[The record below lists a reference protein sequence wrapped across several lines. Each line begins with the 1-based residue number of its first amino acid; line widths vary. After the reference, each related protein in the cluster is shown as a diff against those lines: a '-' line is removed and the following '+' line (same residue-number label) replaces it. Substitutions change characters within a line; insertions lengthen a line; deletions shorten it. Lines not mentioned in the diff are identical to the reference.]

1 MKYKIFGRNSGLRVS
16 EVALGAA
23 NFGILDGNGLNPEQA
38 KSIFEKYLSLGGNF
52 IDTSETYKA
61 GQSEAIIG
69 ELINADRDRLVISSK
84 YTRGVTTKEGISA
97 IGNSRK
103 SMVRAIEGTLR
114 RLKTDHV
121 DIYWVHAE
129 DRLTP
134 MEEILRA
141 FDDLSRDGKIL
152 YAGISNF
159 PAWKISRGVTI
170 AEAKNSTPIIGVQLE
185 YNLVERS
192 ADRELLPMAEG
203 LGLGVMIYSPLAHG
217 KLSKIVKSSESMA
230 AGRVTEMKDQT
241 ARIRDEV
248 FLISEELRC
257 SPSQVAIAWSYAKAR
272 ASTTALIPVLGAS
285 RPEQLEDNVKALL
298 ISLSA
303 EQLAKIERV
312 SQIDLGNPQ
321 TVVTQYLPMFR
332 GGALDAII
340 EPFVPNA

>member
-1 MKYKIFGRNSGLRVS
+1 MKYRIFGRNSGLRVS

-23 NFGILDGNGLNPEQA
+23 NFGILDGVGLSPEQA
-38 KSIFEKYLSLGGNF
+38 KLIFEKYLSLGGNF
-52 IDTSETYKA
+52 VDTSETYKA
-61 GQSEAIIG
+61 GQSEEIIG
-69 ELINADRDRLVISSK
+69 DLIKADRNRLVISSK

-97 IGNSRK
+97 VGNSRK

-159 PAWKISRGVTI
+159 PAWKTSRGVTI
-170 AEAKNSTPIIGVQLE
+170 AEFRNSAPIVGVQLE
-185 YNLVERS
+185 YNLTERS

-217 KLSKIVKSSESMA
+217 KLSKIVKSDRKA
-230 AGRVTEMKDQT
+230 ASDQT

-248 FLISEELRC
+248 LLISEELGC
-257 SPSQVAIAWSYAKAR
+257 SPSQVAVAWSYAKAR
-272 ASTTALIPVLGAS
+272 TSTTALIPVLGAS
-285 RPEQLEDNVKALL
+285 RPEQLEDNVKALE

-303 EQLAKIERV
+303 EQLAKLESV

-321 TVVTQYLPMFR
+321 TTVTQYLPMFR
-332 GGALDAII
+332 GGSFDAII

>member
-1 MKYKIFGRNSGLRVS
+1 M
-16 EVALGAA
+16 
-23 NFGILDGNGLNPEQA
+23 
-38 KSIFEKYLSLGGNF
+38 
-52 IDTSETYKA
+52 
-61 GQSEAIIG
+61 
-69 ELINADRDRLVISSK
+69 
-84 YTRGVTTKEGISA
+84 TTKEGISA

-103 SMVRAIEGTLR
+103 SMVRAIEGSLK

-170 AEAKNSTPIIGVQLE
+170 AELKNSAPIVGVQLE
-185 YNLVERS
+185 YSLLERS

-217 KLSKIVKSSESMA
+217 KISKAVPEA
-230 AGRVTEMKDQT
+230 NDQAGR
-241 ARIRDEV
+241 IRAEV
-248 FLISEELRC
+248 LSISEELGC

-272 ASTTALIPVLGAS
+272 RSTTALIPILGAS
-285 RPEQLEDNVKALL
+285 RPEQLEDNVKALEITL
-298 ISLSA
+298 SNEQISKLES
-303 EQLAKIERV
+303 V

-321 TVVTQYLPMFR
+321 VIVTQYLPMFR
-332 GGALDAII
+332 GGTLDDIV
-340 EPFVPNA
+340 EPVLPIA